1 MALSLRANPPCRAK
15 PVSKLAQRQ
24 VKQSEKKSQKESEKE
39 SEKKKS
45 QKELENKKGKKKSEK
60 ESENE
65 KGKPKKRMSGKHK
78 SRKAAACKHNSGKQ
92 KKHGDR
98 FDILKRMQFAPLCLQ
113 QLKRHHFSPL
123 DQKFLPDG
131 RYCIEC
137 RENGAKL
144 YVTELFVSLD

>member
-1 MALSLRANPPCRAK
+1 M
-15 PVSKLAQRQ
+15 
-24 VKQSEKKSQKESEKE
+24 QKESEKE

-45 QKELENKKGKKKSEK
+45 QKELENKKGKKKSE
-60 ESENE
+60 NE
-65 KGKPKKRMSGKHK
+65 KGKPKKIMSGKHK

>member
-1 MALSLRANPPCRAK
+1 MKQSEN
-15 PVSKLAQRQ
+15 KLQKESEKEFGPSIMWQ
-24 VKQSEKKSQKESEKE
+24 MKQSEKKLQKESEKE

-78 SRKAAACKHNSGKQ
+78 SRKAAACKHASGKK